1 MAGSACLPD
10 RLAVRRIALRQT
22 KSQGHASAALSAWL
36 ASFDQAA
43 PDDET
48 ALHHEGRFDKKVRLF
63 RPKITS
69 FAPRSVV
76 NRPKTARRYL
86 S

>member
-1 MAGSACLPD
+1 L
-10 RLAVRRIALRQT
+10 
-22 KSQGHASAALSAWL
+22 
-36 ASFDQAA
+36 AA
-43 PDDET
+43 PDEADDEA

-69 FAPRSVV
+69 SEPRSVV